1 MRSINKTT
9 NLLKQSILPNDVF
22 IVLKGSIIAVLI
34 TLVCFLFFALVMR
47 FMYLDD
53 ALIPSVNQVIRIFS
67 IALGGAYAARA
78 SRGIGWLKGALTGL
92 LYIFW
97 AFLISWLFSGN
108 LIINIVLLSDA
119 FMGLLA
125 GAIGGVIGVNID

>member
-9 NLLKQSILPNDVF
+9 NLLKQSILPNDFF
-22 IVLKGSIIAVLI
+22 IVLKGSVIAVLI

-47 FMYLDD
+47 FVYLDD

-78 SRGIGWLKGALTGL
+78 SRGMGWLKGAFTGL

-97 AFLISWLFSGN
+97 AF
-108 LIINIVLLSDA
+108 
-119 FMGLLA
+119 
-125 GAIGGVIGVNID
+125 